1 MFIALYGSIAI
12 LTVEYYREVAEI
24 LQLDLNDGSIV

>member
-12 LTVEYYREVAEI
+12 LPAEYYREVAEI